1 MAKDLKKAAS
11 DCLEFNKHFKA
22 VHVTSDGTCFQHRA
36 DAVAYAR
43 TLSDTDISV
52 FERDADLQDSEDE
65 VKPLNAK
72 DLIKLM
78 EDADTQEALHL
89 LFNDDVRSTVKAA
102 YAKQS
107 AIIKQAALD
116 LQAKNADFALAQ
128 RTNDFS
134 NELAAGLSGTNGPVG
149 IPGLTGPVGDNSP
162 VGTHGTTGEAAGS
175 ESN

>member
-116 LQAKNADFALAQ
+116 LQAKNADEALAQ

-134 NELAAGLSGTNGPVG
+134 NELAASVTGNSGPVGTVG
-149 IPGLTGPVGDNSP
+149 IPGTVGPVGDP
-162 VGTHGTTGEAAGS
+162 GEPGVEGPEGI
-175 ESN
+175 ESK